1 MDVNDDYVTML
12 TPDGEFVKAKHT
24 KKSYEIGE
32 EIACF
37 PIDVRVRNASKPQ
50 FFQVRKWRYALVSSL
65 VAILFLS
72 LFIPFSTRNEVYA
85 YMSIDINPSF
95 EVGLDENLQVIS
107 LEALNDEAK
116 KLLESIPDW
125 KNSTLD
131 SITEEIIEHSKNS
144 GYLKDGK
151 QVLITTV
158 VTDSHDTKIDRE
170 LEQGI
175 EEIKK
180 EYKKEQIAVTSIT
193 STVETRKAAQEK
205 GISTGK
211 LLIEKDKVPK
221 PVQEKKVQPVRQE
234 KKNQQ
239 KKAYEQKEINKFKNN
254 QKQQAEEVKE
264 ELKEKK
270 EQIKEKVKNNIEN
283 SNMPA
288 HLKEKKLEKIEEK
301 WEKKKQKQEENWEKK
316 SRKKEE
322 KKRDKEDRWD
332 KKENNNRGKDRKHDD
347 DDD

>member
-24 KKSYEIGE
+24 KTSYEIGE
-32 EIACF
+32 EITCF
-37 PIDVRVRNASKPQ
+37 PIDGRVRSASKPR
-50 FFQVRKWRYALVSSL
+50 FFQVKKWRYALASSL

-72 LFIPFSTRNEVYA
+72 LFIPFSSRDEVYA

-95 EVGLDENLQVIS
+95 EVGLDENLRVIS

-131 SITEEIIEHSKNS
+131 SITEKIIENSKNS

-158 VTDSHDTKIDRE
+158 VTDSHNTDVDRE

-175 EEIKK
+175 EEIKE
-180 EYKKEQIAVTSIT
+180 EYKKEKIAVTSIT
-193 STVETRKAAQEK
+193 STVETRKAAKDK

-211 LLIEKDKVPK
+211 LLIEEDKVPN
-221 PVQEKKVQPVRQE
+221 PIQEKAQPVEQE

-239 KKAYEQKEINKFKNN
+239 EKAVEQKEINEFRNN
-254 QKQQAEEVKE
+254 QKQKAEEVQE

-288 HLKEKKLEKIEEK
+288 HLKEKKIEKIEEK
-301 WEKKKQKQEENWEKK
+301 WEKRQQKQEEKE
-316 SRKKEE
+316 RKNEE
-322 KKRDKEDRWD
+322 REQR
-332 KKENNNRGKDRKHDD
+332 KENNNRGQDRKHDD

>member
-24 KKSYEIGE
+24 KTSYEIGE
-32 EIACF
+32 EITCY
-37 PIDVRVRNASKPQ
+37 PIDGRARNASKPR
-50 FFQVRKWRYALVSSL
+50 FFQVRKWRYALASSL

-72 LFIPFSTRNEVYA
+72 LFIPFSSRDEVYA

-131 SITEEIIEHSKNS
+131 SITEKIIENSKDS

-158 VTDSHDTKIDRE
+158 VTDSHNTDVDRE

-175 EEIKK
+175 EEIKE
-180 EYKKEQIAVTSIT
+180 EYKKEKIAVTSIT

-211 LLIEKDKVPK
+211 LLIEEDKVPK
-221 PVQEKKVQPVRQE
+221 PVQEKPLEQVKENQQE
-234 KKNQQ
+234 K
-239 KKAYEQKEINKFKNN
+239 AVEQKEINEFRNN
-254 QKQQAEEVKE
+254 QKQKAEEVQE

-288 HLKEKKLEKIEEK
+288 HLKEKKIEKIEEK
-301 WEKKKQKQEENWEKK
+301 WEKKQQKQEE
-316 SRKKEE
+316 KELKNE
-322 KKRDKEDRWD
+322 EREQR
-332 KKENNNRGKDRKHDD
+332 KENNNRGKDRNHDD

>member
-12 TPDGEFVKAKHT
+12 TPDGEFVKAKCT
-24 KKSYEIGE
+24 KMSYEIGE
-32 EIACF
+32 EITSF
-37 PIDVRVRNASKPQ
+37 PLDGRARNASKPR
-50 FFQVRKWRYALVSSL
+50 FFQVRKWRYALASSL

-72 LFIPFSTRNEVYA
+72 LFIPFSSRDEVYA

-131 SITEEIIEHSKNS
+131 SITEKIIENSKDS

-158 VTDSHDTKIDRE
+158 VTDSHDTEVDRE

-175 EEIKK
+175 EEIKE

-211 LLIEKDKVPK
+211 LLIEEDKVPK
-221 PVQEKKVQPVRQE
+221 PVEEQKATPARQE
-234 KKNQQ
+234 KKENQ
-239 KKAYEQKEINKFKNN
+239 KGKAVEQKEINEFRNN
-254 QKQQAEEVKE
+254 QKQKAEEVQE
-264 ELKEKK
+264 ELIEKK

-288 HLKEKKLEKIEEK
+288 HLKEKKIEKIEEK
-301 WEKKKQKQEENWEKK
+301 WEKKQQKQEEKE
-316 SRKKEE
+316 RKKEE
-322 KKRDKEDRWD
+322 REQR
-332 KKENNNRGKDRKHDD
+332 KENNNRGKDRNHDHDD
-347 DDD
+347 D